1 MQRREPCRHALE
13 RRPHLD
19 HLDDLALGLAH
30 DEDAA
35 PWERTHEALL
45 LEDRERFADR
55 CAADTECLHQLA
67 LIESQRLALAV
78 DIGAGDRILE
88 ERIRLIAQAHRVDR
102 RECELTGGDADA
114 LFRRETH
121 WNSHAPS
128 RPYPETWPASLRK
141 IRFVPRQI
149 YQISYISATPE
160 FKVFCTKS
168 RFLLPEGV
176 VMFLSSPQSGHRTR
190 FDKSEIYHIWS
201 ASDHPG
207 MKRLHLITIH

>member
-1 MQRREPCRHALE
+1 MPASTR
-13 RRPHLD
+13 
-19 HLDDLALGLAH
+19 
-30 DEDAA
+30 
-35 PWERTHEALL
+35 
-45 LEDRERFADR
+45 
-55 CAADTECLHQLA
+55 
-67 LIESQRLALAV
+67 
-78 DIGAGDRILE
+78 
-88 ERIRLIAQAHRVDR
+88 AHRVDR

-207 MKRLHLITIH
+207 MKRLHLITIHGVNPVVILFSNGTQACDSRMFRGASSLHAGAPQRR